1 HYDSYT
7 AFSRRIAAM
16 AAENIT
22 NHNEEAN
29 AMPEVD
35 LIGTLATGNVT
46 ESLQE
51 FFTDFLTPQKIKEW
65 ESTMTHGYQNSL
77 VTACQYVLPA
87 CDRIQLEL
95 SKLLGYSLWTQRYGD
110 FLETSSVETC
120 IECIQQFV
128 RQMLDYTKSL
138 NILTKSFEAFIQWMS
153 AVSQK
158 ISAVD
163 SVEFENQSSL
173 CEEPELVLTYL
184 DTNFVKDYMAPY
196 FISTEQQKSLIE
208 RLSDLSIC
216 CEKMLKKP
224 SKIFSTKICVASISS
239 FTLDGILLQNQ
250 PKQKIVS
257 ITSVSAFSF
266 NEIMR

>member
-1 HYDSYT
+1 
-7 AFSRRIAAM
+7 
-16 AAENIT
+16 
-22 NHNEEAN
+22 
-29 AMPEVD
+29 MPEVD

-138 NILTKSFEAFIQWMS
+138 NILTKSFEAFIQWIS

-158 ISAVD
+158 ISAAD

-184 DTNFVKDYMAPY
+184 DTNF
-196 FISTEQQKSLIE
+196 
-208 RLSDLSIC
+208 
-216 CEKMLKKP
+216 MLKKP